1 MMSIVRKNQLTSQ
14 RNAATDGVKKD
25 RLKLHFKVYHF
36 AAISLVLK
44 PLYTHCP
51 PT

>member
-14 RNAATDGVKKD
+14 RNAATDGVK
-25 RLKLHFKVYHF
+25 RIHFKVYHF

-44 PLYTHCP
+44 PLYTYCP